1 MGVAAL
7 AVGVAAHS
15 PERLYRHRPGPGSA
29 STGVSGGGRAIGAIP
44 GTMPTRLC
52 TDNIYAG
59 TRAASVV
66 RTPTDIVVGPVRFGT
81 LGQATGAGLYPFRTP
96 DGTAEGIKSPMS
108 VSGTTSRW
116 IAVRVTGDGGQ
127 GEGQLR
133 PGQLREWHPWRPR
146 HGTLDPFGRS
156 VRGASGIWPSRLSR
170 GLGYDLT
177 PPLRSRRACTCAA
190 AGNTAGAR

>member
-1 MGVAAL
+1 
-7 AVGVAAHS
+7 
-15 PERLYRHRPGPGSA
+15 
-29 STGVSGGGRAIGAIP
+29 
-44 GTMPTRLC
+44 MPTRLC

-127 GEGQLR
+127 VKVSYDPASFVSGT
-133 PGQLREWHPWRPR
+133 PGDPAQGR
-146 HGTLDPFGRS
+146 TLVAVQTAVACGN
-156 VRGASGIWPSRLSR
+156 GASGFVQYNGGFTW
-170 GLGYDLT
+170 
-177 PPLRSRRACTCAA
+177 LRATCATLQVFDRKGRLLA
-190 AGNTAGAR
+190 EKVVPFGLKACAGQR